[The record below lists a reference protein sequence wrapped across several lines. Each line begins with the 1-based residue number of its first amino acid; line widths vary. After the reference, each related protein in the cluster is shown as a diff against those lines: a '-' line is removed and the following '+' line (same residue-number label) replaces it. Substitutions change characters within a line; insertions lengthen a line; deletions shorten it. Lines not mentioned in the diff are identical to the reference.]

1 MVQCSK
7 SKQSFSKSILDNVQT
22 HSFLKIELIVLQN
35 LTKLNFSLLQLTNMI
50 TITYDTEKMAK
61 IVVSSAGP
69 QIKSKSNF
77 LPYQKKDLFIFGSL
91 Y

>member
-1 MVQCSK
+1 MFKLTV
-7 SKQSFSKSILDNVQT
+7 F
-22 HSFLKIELIVLQN
+22 FFKIELIVFQN